1 MPSGY
6 FWNIPFFKSLS
17 LFAKIAIYT
26 YEQQWAA
33 RNKKKQ
39 QQQGYLV
46 ILFIDNFRNAS
57 GISSGIDQLAAALVG
72 PVEVLG
78 IEDLAAQLAGVDH
91 IEVFAVGALN
101 VKLDSLRAAVEFAA
115 DATGVVAPGVG
126 LDEVLKRHQWL
137 WKRRKNEEHSF
148 LDI

>member
-1 MPSGY
+1 M
-6 FWNIPFFKSLS
+6 
-17 LFAKIAIYT
+17 
-26 YEQQWAA
+26 
-33 RNKKKQ
+33 
-39 QQQGYLV
+39 
-46 ILFIDNFRNAS
+46 
-57 GISSGIDQLAAALVG
+57 G

-126 LDEVLKRHQWL
+126 LDEVLKRHQ
-137 WKRRKNEEHSF
+137 
-148 LDI
+148 